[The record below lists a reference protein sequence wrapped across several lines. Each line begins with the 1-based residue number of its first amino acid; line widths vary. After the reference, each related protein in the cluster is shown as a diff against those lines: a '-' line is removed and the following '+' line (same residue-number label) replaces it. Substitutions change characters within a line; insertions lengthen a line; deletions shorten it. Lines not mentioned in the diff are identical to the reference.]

1 MNPAAQAESHR
12 LSALT
17 KRQLLTITKLIIVTT
32 AHVNRLTRSR
42 VITVP
47 RLIRRSKR
55 LSLIA
60 QSRTVSGHSRSAI
73 INLELQPFGAVPQT
87 QILAA
92 LQPATAEFT
101 RPDALALYLREA
113 REVPLLTRAEE
124 TALARRVQ
132 DGDEQARE
140 HMIRANLRLVVK
152 IARDYDNLGLPLLDL
167 INEGNIGLMKA
178 VERFDP
184 KKGAKLSTYGSLW
197 IKQQI
202 RRALASQGKTI
213 RLPIHV
219 ADKIYHLR
227 KAEATHQQIF
237 GREASDAELAE
248 TLNVSLRRVTK
259 LREAAMRPA
268 SLDAPLGENGSSS
281 IAEIVAD
288 ENAVNPAQ
296 RTEDDDAIN
305 QLRGLLNRL
314 PARESKII
322 RARFGLDDGRERTLE
337 TIGARLGLTR
347 ERIRQLQQFAL
358 KKLRQMM
365 EQPSPVA
372 RAA

>member
-1 MNPAAQAESHR
+1 MTA
-12 LSALT
+12 
-17 KRQLLTITKLIIVTT
+17 

-47 RLIRRSKR
+47 RLTSRSKR
-55 LSLIA
+55 LSLVA
-60 QSRTVSGHSRSAI
+60 QSRTVNGHSRSAI
-73 INLELQPFGAVPQT
+73 INRDLQPFGAVPQT
-87 QILAA
+87 QLPAA
-92 LQPATAEFT
+92 FEPPATAEFA
-101 RPDALALYLREA
+101 RPDALTLYLREA
-113 REVPLLTRAEE
+113 GKVPLLTRAEE

-140 HMIRANLRLVVK
+140 HMIRANLRLVIK
-152 IARDYDNLGLPLLDL
+152 IAREYENLGLPLLDL

-184 KKGAKLSTYGSLW
+184 RKGAKLSTYGSLW

-213 RLPIHV
+213 RLPVHV

-227 KAEATHQQIF
+227 KAEAKHEQDF
-237 GREASDAELAE
+237 GREASAAELAE
-248 TLNVSLRRVTK
+248 TLNLSLRRVTK

-296 RTEDDDAIN
+296 RTEDRDAIIR
-305 QLRGLLNRL
+305 LRDLIARL
-314 PARESKII
+314 PDRESKII

-337 TIGARLGLTR
+337 TIGARLGVTR

-358 KKLRQMM
+358 KKLRQML
-365 EQPSPVA
+365 EQPASVA
-372 RAA
+372 PAA

>member
-1 MNPAAQAESHR
+1 MALR
-12 LSALT
+12 LDQT
-17 KRQLLTITKLIIVTT
+17 TTTTNQLYFVTIAHFNQGTPSGVTP
-32 AHVNRLTRSR
+32 
-42 VITVP
+42 VP
-47 RLIRRSKR
+47 RLNRRSKR
-55 LSLIA
+55 LGLGVK
-60 QSRTVSGHSRSAI
+60 SRTVNGHSRSSSM
-73 INLELQPFGAVPQT
+73 NLDVNPAVIESRIRFSDVSEP
-87 QILAA
+87 L
-92 LQPATAEFT
+92 ATAEFA

-132 DGDEQARE
+132 DGDKQARE

-152 IARDYDNLGLPLLDL
+152 IARDYENLGLPLLDL

-178 VERFDP
+178 VEHFDP
-184 KKGAKLSTYGSLW
+184 DKGAKLSTYGSLW

-227 KAEATHQQIF
+227 KAEAQHEQLF

-248 TLNVSLRRVTK
+248 TLNLSLRRLTK
-259 LREAAMRPA
+259 LREAGMRPA

-288 ENAVNPAQ
+288 ENAENPSQ
-296 RTEDDDAIN
+296 RTEDQDSIS
-305 QLRGLLNRL
+305 QLRGLLARL

-337 TIGARLGLTR
+337 TIGARLGVTR

-358 KKLRQMM
+358 KKLRQML
-365 EQPSPVA
+365 EQPSTLLPTS
-372 RAA
+372 